1 MARKIWFWL
10 RQALLGLLCAAAVFT
25 GGAYLAQKCSQQIL
39 ELPLVQR
46 LLTPREEMD
55 SLQRALTDKNTDTLL
70 RKYLV
75 ALLDA
80 TIQFEELP
88 SYQVQIPLALIQ
100 VVPNDTQVQGFDI
113 QGKTIRMD
121 CVSADYPSQKF
132 LRALQGED
140 AIRTARLERI
150 SQREDGSWNFTVSVT
165 AG

>member
-1 MARKIWFWL
+1 MQGSPLHSFDRG
-10 RQALLGLLCAAAVFT
+10 RDSCH
-25 GGAYLAQKCSQQIL
+25 GAKN
-39 ELPLVQR
+39 LV
-46 LLTPREEMD
+46 
-55 SLQRALTDKNTDTLL
+55 